1 MLDYAREAAALVRGR
16 ARDDLDHDRQLNL
29 SVVRLLEVLGEAA
42 SRVPLEVR
50 AHHPHIAWT
59 QIVGLRNRLIHA
71 YDFVDLD
78 IIWKT
83 LRGW

>member
-1 MLDYAREAAALVRGR
+1 MSQHDPVVALRHMLDYAREAAALVRGR

-50 AHHPHIAWT
+50 AHHPMARLLQPNPSENPRIAS
-59 QIVGLRNRLIHA
+59 R
-71 YDFVDLD
+71 
-78 IIWKT
+78 
-83 LRGW
+83 